1 MNKHQ
6 FRAVLVAIL
15 AVCTSLVLWTRVIT
29 HLPLPQISEE
39 FVTQFDDFLRSFS
52 TTPDQQAYVEVKV
65 VTVEDLG
72 EHFASSV
79 NETQIRA
86 SVIENVQ
93 VEVEEQKEVEESVE
107 IEEIREAEFVEES
120 GEIGGDVIEDIPVV
134 HHSASELDQW
144 DISRAWS
151 IVIPSLGIRAPVLLP
166 SMKNWSSRAWDM
178 LEEQMQVG
186 LNHGAVAYPHSSGP
200 GRKGNLIIAGHSS
213 PPTESARNS
222 EFGSLFSKLPTIN
235 IGEEISIVTNGSPV
249 RYRVEEKTIVSPQTT
264 SILEQQYDESILK
277 LITCFPVGTTRDRM
291 IILAKKIEE

>member
-1 MNKHQ
+1 MNKYQ

-29 HLPLPQISEE
+29 DIPLPQISEE

-52 TTPDQQAYVEVKV
+52 SSPDQQAHVQVKE

-72 EHFASSV
+72 VHFSSSI
-79 NETQIRA
+79 EQTHIRA
-86 SVIENVQ
+86 SVIEQQETV
-93 VEVEEQKEVEESVE
+93 VIDVPEP
-107 IEEIREAEFVEES
+107 ES
-120 GEIGGDVIEDIPVV
+120 GEISGDIGGDIPEEPEV
-134 HHSASELDQW
+134 HLSASELDQW

-151 IVIPSLGIRAPVLLP
+151 IAIPSLGIRAPVLLP

-222 EFGSLFSKLPTIN
+222 EFGSLFSLLPSIN

-249 RYRVEEKTIVSPQTT
+249 KYRVEEKTVVSPQTT
-264 SILEQQYDESILK
+264 SILEQQHDESILK

>member
-15 AVCTSLVLWTRVIT
+15 AVCTSFVLWTRVIT

-52 TTPDQQAYVEVKV
+52 TTPDQQAYVEVKI

-72 EHFASSV
+72 VHFGSSIK
-79 NETQIRA
+79 ETHIQA
-86 SVIENVQ
+86 SVIQQQEIIINDVP
-93 VEVEEQKEVEESVE
+93 EVETRES
-107 IEEIREAEFVEES
+107 A
-120 GEIGGDVIEDIPVV
+120 GDIGEDISEEPVV

-264 SILEQQYDESILK
+264 SILEQQHDESILK

-291 IILAKKIEE
+291 IILAKKIES